1 MNVPDQAS
9 TVPKV
14 RSDAAADPAG
24 SRAAAIAMYGVL
36 LLAYSVNA
44 ADRQLFPLLAHDVRV
59 QYGFSLSDTGLL
71 TTIFTLGLAV
81 AGLPTGYLLAR
92 FSRKTVLLLGIGIF
106 STGTALTVLALV
118 CAAVVQ

>member
-9 TVPKV
+9 TAPKV
-14 RSDAAADPAG
+14 QNDANATADPAG

-59 QYGFSLSDTGLL
+59 Q
-71 TTIFTLGLAV
+71 
-81 AGLPTGYLLAR
+81 
-92 FSRKTVLLLGIGIF
+92 
-106 STGTALTVLALV
+106 
-118 CAAVVQ
+118 